1 MNALFDTTASSQLI
15 TDGLLRMTLRFRLNL
30 WATAHGRILY
40 SFNIA
45 DFFQLH
51 SGFLAQGRFG
61 MEVCSISRE
70 AMLQ

>member
-1 MNALFDTTASSQLI
+1 MNAVFDTTASSQLI
-15 TDGLLRMTLRFRLNL
+15 TDGLLHMTLRFRLNL

-51 SGFLAQGRFG
+51 SDFLAQGKSG